1 MASMPP
7 EIPELPPQIPD
18 LDDDDDEERDFEG
31 ATGTSFSDLEA
42 WNNVHPN
49 DLAKKVAATSD
60 SGARDSLLSAYFR
73 LERPVMTTSMLGFL
87 KRPEACDQLLDYVSL
102 RPADDVECEFD
113 KQDGTVIITQKRPLA
128 SGDFN
133 REAPDLDGG
142 LLPESAL
149 TEDQRAAMQ
158 RSYKAM
164 NLICTGYGDAAE
176 FVKQRAGRIAIRALA
191 TFHPNSNGNLYHAC
205 TIVDHVLRRHA
216 DSVYKALSSNHRTL
230 SYFLGG
236 VLDYIHIPPVQDLL
250 PTW

>member
-1 MASMPP
+1 
-7 EIPELPPQIPD
+7 
-18 LDDDDDEERDFEG
+18 
-31 ATGTSFSDLEA
+31 
-42 WNNVHPN
+42 
-49 DLAKKVAATSD
+49 
-60 SGARDSLLSAYFR
+60 
-73 LERPVMTTSMLGFL
+73 MTTSMLGFL
-87 KRPEACDQLLDYVSL
+87 KRPEARDQLLDYVSL

-164 NLICTGYGDAAE
+164 NLICTGYGDVAE

-236 VLDYIHIPPVQDLL
+236 VLDYIHIPPVQDLFCQL
-250 PTW
+250 GKPSGAMPKPFRDVFS